1 MPAHRILIVD
11 DDANLLK
18 SFKRILGA
26 RFETVTA
33 ADGVEGLRAIK
44 EQGPFTVAISDYKMP
59 GMNGLEFFSQA
70 GEADPRMVRILLT
83 GFADLEMSLKALNEV
98 DVFRLLTKPC
108 PPKIMAKA
116 LYDAVGYHEAMG
128 AEREM
133 MDTTLKACVG
143 MLADL
148 ISLLKPEVY
157 SRVSRVLHAVRCL
170 ARTLGAADDWEIET
184 AVLLSMVGFVSLP
197 PKVVEKVLKGRE
209 LNPLELA
216 QFEEH
221 PAFAARFI
229 SKVPRM
235 EGVSRIVAYQEKHF
249 DGGGSPDDEVRGTD
263 IPLGARILKVAVDYD
278 TQVANFMAKGD
289 ALTLMLKRKGVYDPL
304 VLDALT
310 DFIGDEARYTLRKY
324 YLHGL
329 APGMILAENLMG
341 VRGGKRTK
349 LLAKGQELSAL
360 VIDYLQSYAKH
371 GELEEPVSVIEPLSC
386 TL

>member
-18 SFKRILGA
+18 SFKRILGT

-33 ADGVEGLRAIK
+33 ADGVEGLRAVK

-108 PPKIMAKA
+108 PPRVMAKA
-116 LYDAVGYHEAMG
+116 LYDAVGYHEAMA

-157 SRVSRVLHAVRCL
+157 SRVSRVLHTVRCL

-209 LNPLELA
+209 LNPMELA

-249 DGGGSPDDEVRGTD
+249 DGGGSPDDEVRGSD

-289 ALTLMLKRKGVYDPL
+289 ALTLLLKRKGVYDPL
-304 VLDALT
+304 VLNALT

-329 APGMILAENLMG
+329 TPGMILAENLMG

-386 TL
+386 NL

>member
-26 RFETVTA
+26 RFETITA
-33 ADGVEGLRAIK
+33 ANGADGLRAVK

-59 GMNGLEFFSQA
+59 GMNGLEFFTRA
-70 GEADPRMVRILLT
+70 GETDPRMVRILLT
-83 GFADLEMSLKALNEV
+83 GFADLDMSLKALNEV

-116 LYDAVGYHEAMG
+116 LFDAVGYHEAMA

-148 ISLLKPEVY
+148 ISLLKPDVY
-157 SRVSRVLHAVRCL
+157 SRVSRVLHMVRCL
-170 ARTLGAADDWEIET
+170 ARTLGAAGDWEIET

-209 LNPLELA
+209 LNPLEAA

-249 DGGGSPDDEVRGTD
+249 DGSGSPDDEVKGAD

-278 TQVANFMAKGD
+278 TQVSNFMAKGD
-289 ALTLMLKRKGVYDPL
+289 ALTLLLKRKGTYDPL

-324 YLHGL
+324 FLHGL

-386 TL
+386 NL